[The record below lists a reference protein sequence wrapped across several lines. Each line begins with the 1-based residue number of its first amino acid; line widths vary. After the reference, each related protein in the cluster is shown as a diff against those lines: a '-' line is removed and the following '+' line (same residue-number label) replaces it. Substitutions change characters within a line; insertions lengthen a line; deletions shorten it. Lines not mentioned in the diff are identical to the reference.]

1 MKLQL
6 PSLLVAG
13 LTTALTFGAPA
24 VVLARASEHANN
36 NNAANS
42 RNGAAYSHI
51 GEGGITGSAM
61 PIANNNGN
69 NGNAN
74 NNNANNNNITRPS
87 QRNPLLAD
95 NGDVRLDKLGGT
107 TVYNEQD
114 QKLGSIDGVVAGR
127 NGVWA
132 IISTDDQNKTV
143 AVPIKDFVFG
153 NYQANGDDE
162 LVLPHYTTAKLDGLP
177 VFNYDASKYANNNG
191 NNNHG

>member
-1 MKLQL
+1 MKPQL

-13 LTTALTFGAPA
+13 FSTALTLGAPA
-24 VVLARASEHANN
+24 VALAGANAHANN
-36 NNAANS
+36 NAATNGNA
-42 RNGAAYSHI
+42 AAYSHI

-61 PIANNNGN
+61 PIANNDGN
-69 NGNAN
+69 NANAN
-74 NNNANNNNITRPS
+74 NSDITRPS

-132 IISTDDQNKTV
+132 IVSTDDRNKTV
-143 AVPIKDFVFG
+143 AVPMKDFVFG

-162 LVLPHYTTAKLDGLP
+162 VVLPHYTKAKLDGLP
-177 VFNYDASKYANNNG
+177 VFHYDASRYANENG
-191 NNNHG
+191 NNNG